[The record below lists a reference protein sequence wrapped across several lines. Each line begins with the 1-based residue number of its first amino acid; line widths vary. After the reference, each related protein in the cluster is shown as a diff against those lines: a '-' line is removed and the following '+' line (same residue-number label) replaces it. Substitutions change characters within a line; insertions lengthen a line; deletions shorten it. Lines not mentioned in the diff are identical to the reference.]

1 MSWFQPD
8 NQERRLLVQER
19 LLLEASEAVCRALD
33 DRGVSRSDLAK
44 LLSVRAS
51 EVTQRLSG
59 GRNLTLRTLAE
70 MLDVLGY
77 DVHLSLVDRGAGSRL
92 RSSA

>member
-8 NQERRLLVQER
+8 
-19 LLLEASEAVCRALD
+19 
-33 DRGVSRSDLAK
+33 DRGAAPSRAGEAATGGLRGCVPGTRRQRRDRGDLAK

-92 RSSA
+92 RSPA

>member
-8 NQERRLLVQER
+8 DQERRLLVQER

-92 RSSA
+92 RSPA

>member
-1 MSWFQPD
+1 MSWFRPED
-8 NQERRLLVQER
+8 HERQLVVQEK

-33 DRGVSRSDLAK
+33 ERGMSRSELAK

-51 EVTQRLSG
+51 EITQRLSG

-70 MLDVLGY
+70 MLDLLGY
-77 DVHLSLVDRGAGSRL
+77 DVHLSVVDRRADSRL
-92 RSSA
+92 GSPA

>member
-1 MSWFQPD
+1 MSWFRPD
-8 NQERRLLVQER
+8 DHERQLVVQER
-19 LLLEASEAVCRALD
+19 LLLEASEAVCRALEE
-33 DRGVSRSDLAK
+33 RRMTRSELAK

-70 MLDVLGY
+70 MLDLLGY
-77 DVHLSLVDRGAGSRL
+77 DVHLAVVDRRADSRL
-92 RSSA
+92 GSPA

>member
-8 NQERRLLVQER
+8 DQERRLLVQER

-70 MLDVLGY
+70 TLDVLGY

-92 RSSA
+92 RSPA

>member
-8 NQERRLLVQER
+8 DQERRLLVQER
-19 LLLEASEAVCRALD
+19 LLLEASEAVCRALA
-33 DRGVSRSDLAK
+33 DRGVTRGDLAK
-44 LLSVRAS
+44 LLGVRAS

-70 MLDVLGY
+70 MLDALGY

-92 RSSA
+92 RSPA

>member
-1 MSWFQPD
+1 
-8 NQERRLLVQER
+8 
-19 LLLEASEAVCRALD
+19 
-33 DRGVSRSDLAK
+33 VSRSDLAK